1 MKYARFVGCS
11 LKDGTPMNHPLRK
24 LLSCLLAA
32 AAILL
37 LASCAGSSAALE
49 EKDTQPTITV
59 GCDNYSPFS
68 YMNADGT
75 ITGIDVD
82 LAKEAFHRMG
92 YEPDFVFINW
102 EDKKKLLQD
111 GSIDCIWSSF
121 TMNGRESEYNWAGP
135 YMESRQV
142 VVVNT
147 DSEINT
153 LQDLA
158 NKTVAVQS
166 TTKPE
171 DIFRAGGNGIP
182 KLHKLISVQQ
192 RDLIFVMLSKG
203 YVDAI
208 AAHDTAVDQFMAETG
223 LEFQILEDP
232 LQTVG
237 LGVAFDKTNTSG
249 IDQQLTQTLDEMRAD
264 GTTEKIIGNY
274 LPNAAHYL
282 ENLS

>member
-1 MKYARFVGCS
+1 MTKPF
-11 LKDGTPMNHPLRK
+11 RK
-24 LLSCLLAA
+24 IIFCLLAA
-32 AAILL
+32 AVV
-37 LASCAGSSAALE
+37 LALAGCAKSDAGQE
-49 EKDTQPTITV
+49 EKNTQPVITV

-75 ITGIDVD
+75 VTGIDVE
-82 LAKEAFHRMG
+82 LAKEAFGRMG

-102 EDKKKLLQD
+102 EDKKKLLAD
-111 GSIDCIWSSF
+111 GSIDCVWSSF
-121 TMNGRESEYNWAGP
+121 TMNDREDEYNWAGP
-135 YMESRQV
+135 YMESHQV

-147 DSEINT
+147 DSDINA

-171 DIFRAGGNGIP
+171 DIFRSGDSRIP

-223 LEFQILEDP
+223 LDFRVLEEP

-237 LGVAFDKTNTSG
+237 LGVAFSKTDYRG
-249 IDQQLTQTLDEMRAD
+249 INQQLTQTLNDMRQD
-264 GTTEKIIGNY
+264 GTTEEIIGKY
-274 LPNAAHYL
+274 LPNAERYL
-282 ENLS
+282 ENLK

>member
-1 MKYARFVGCS
+1 M
-11 LKDGTPMNHPLRK
+11 THPFRK
-24 LLSCLLAA
+24 MVSCLLAA
-32 AAILL
+32 AVILL
-37 LASCAGSSAALE
+37 LAGCAGSAPAPE
-49 EKDTQPTITV
+49 EKNDQPTITV

-75 ITGIDVD
+75 VTGIDVD
-82 LAKEAFHRMG
+82 LAKEAFGRMG
-92 YEPDFVFINW
+92 CEPNFVFINW

-111 GSIDCIWSSF
+111 GSIDCVWSSF
-121 TMNGRESEYNWAGP
+121 TMNDREDEYNWAGP
-135 YMESRQV
+135 YMESHQV

-147 DSEINT
+147 DSSINA
-153 LQDLA
+153 LQDLT

-171 DIFRAGGNGIP
+171 DIFRSGGDRIP

-223 LEFQILEDP
+223 LEFRILEEP

-237 LGVAFDKTNTSG
+237 LGVAFDKADTSG
-249 IDQQLTQTLDEMRAD
+249 INQQLTQTLDEMRAD
-264 GTTEKIIGNY
+264 GTTEKIIANY
-274 LPNAAHYL
+274 LPNAERYL